1 MQLPPINFKIIFMER
16 DHMDVLD
23 PEEILEL
30 LYNEIHS
37 FLVSEAGED
46 LDQDL
51 IDITLETSESGELN
65 IELDLQLEITSFSR
79 LDVQLLAEK
88 ALAHGIKIADEVCPP
103 YTKIHGHLQKK

>member
-1 MQLPPINFKIIFMER
+1 MER

-30 LYNEIHS
+30 LYNEIHKY
-37 FLVSEAGED
+37 LVAEAGED
-46 LDQDL
+46 LDQDQ
-51 IDITLETSESGELN
+51 IDITLETLESGELN
-65 IELDLQLEITSFSR
+65 LELDLQLEITSFSH

-103 YTKIHGHLQKK
+103 YTKIIGHLQKK